1 MNVIWEAA
9 KLAEN
14 YFEAKNIPYY
24 FTSLV
29 KNANKWYAYY
39 PWLDVK
45 SLAALTIENPKNFV
59 FSDSE
64 IRFFKSLYF

>member
-1 MNVIWEAA
+1 MSIVWNAA
-9 KLAEN
+9 KLAES
-14 YFEAKNIPYY
+14 YMEANNIPSS

-29 KNANKWYAYY
+29 KRADKWYGYY
-39 PWLDVK
+39 PWLDTR
-45 SLAALTIENPKNFV
+45 SIAALVIENPNNFV

>member
-1 MNVIWEAA
+1 MDIVWNAA

-14 YFEAKNIPYY
+14 YMEANNIPSS

-29 KNANKWYAYY
+29 KNADKWYSYY
-39 PWLDVK
+39 PWLDTK
-45 SLAALTIENPKNFV
+45 SIAALAIENPNNFV

-64 IRFFKSLYF
+64 IRFLKNLYF